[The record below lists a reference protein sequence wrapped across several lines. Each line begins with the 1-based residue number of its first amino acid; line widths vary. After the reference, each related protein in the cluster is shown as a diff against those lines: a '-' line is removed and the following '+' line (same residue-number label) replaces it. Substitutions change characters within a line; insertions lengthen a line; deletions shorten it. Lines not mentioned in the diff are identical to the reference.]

1 MEAEHSL
8 LFRYGCRLV
17 KYFALFT
24 LGVSGTCLLASI
36 LGQVG
41 FAITLLNAIWLLWLR
56 IALSCCL
63 ILGFAVI
70 FESLR

>member
-8 LFRYGCRLV
+8 LFRCVCRLI

-24 LGVSGTCLLASI
+24 LGVSGACLLTSI
-36 LGQVG
+36 LGQVS
-41 FAITLLNAIWLLWLR
+41 FAIALLNAIWLLWLR

-70 FESLR
+70 FESLQ